1 MMKLQDDFRARI
13 RMAIGVFS
21 LVASGWLG
29 PQDLSAADSL
39 AERIGPLIDA
49 HEGLVGVAVRH
60 LDPEQQ
66 FAGGSAFSH
75 RADEPMPTASLIKFP
90 VMIETYRQAAAGRV
104 DLTRPVVLQQADKVP
119 GSGIL
124 TSHFSDGAS
133 FPLRDAV
140 RLMIAFSDNTGTNL
154 VLDQIGLDATAKY
167 MEELECPNTKIHS
180 KVYKRETSV
189 FPERSKQF
197 GLGSTTA
204 GEMLRLVDLLHQRKL
219 VSPEASDAMKEHLL
233 ACDDKKKF
241 PRLLPASVKV
251 AHKTGSVDAV
261 RTDAGIIYSPA
272 GPIAVCVLTNNNKD
286 TRWTDE
292 NAGDLLCARIAL
304 AVYEHFN
311 PPAAVPAGKEK
322 TELDRPL
329 RPEIQ
334 LALARSGGDEENDS
348 EPEVSLPELQPRDA
362 LSGPPF
368 TACRSWAVAE
378 SRSGK
383 ILWES
388 HAGDT
393 CDTASTTK
401 IMTAYVVLKL
411 AEEQPQVLDEPV
423 VFSDR
428 ADKTAGSSSGVH
440 TGERIPVR
448 ELLYGLLLPSGN
460 DAAVAIAEHFGGRF
474 DPPSRGSQSDPVAR
488 FVAEMN
494 RTAAK
499 LKLTE
504 TKYQNPN
511 GLPEKGHASS
521 ARDLVRVTFAAV
533 QLPLFRE
540 YVSSRLH
547 ESRATARDGS
557 QRLVTWKTTNRLLGI
572 SGYTGVKTGYT
583 RAAGS
588 CLVST
593 GERGRDGLIVVVL
606 GAPSA
611 AAAVADSRNLYRF
624 AWSERGQKD

>member
-1 MMKLQDDFRARI
+1 MTFQRLFGVRVRA
-13 RMAIGVFS
+13 AIGLFS
-21 LVASGWLG
+21 VVIGGWIG
-29 PQDLSAADSL
+29 PHNLLAADSL
-39 AERIGPLIDA
+39 AERIQPLIDA
-49 HEGLVGVAVRH
+49 HEGLVAVAIRH
-60 LDPEQQ
+60 LEKDD
-66 FAGGSAFSH
+66 GFSH
-75 RADEPMPTASLIKFP
+75 RAEEPMPTASLIKFP
-90 VMIETYRQAAAGRV
+90 VMIETYRQAGAGKV
-104 DLTRPVVLQQADKVP
+104 DLGQPVTLREADKVP

-124 TSHFSDGAS
+124 TSHFSAGAS

-154 VLDQIGLDATAKY
+154 VLDQIGLDATAKS
-167 MEELECPNTKIHS
+167 MEELGCPNTKIHS

-204 GEMLRLVDLLHQRKL
+204 SEMLRLLELLHQRKL
-219 VSPEASDAMKEHLL
+219 VGPEASDAMKDHLL

-241 PRLLPASVKV
+241 PKLLPGTVKV
-251 AHKTGSVDAV
+251 AHKTGSIDAV

-286 TRWTDE
+286 TRWTDD
-292 NAGDLLCARIAL
+292 NAGDLICARIAL

-311 PPAAVPAGKEK
+311 PAAAKEPAKEK
-322 TELDRPL
+322 TDLERRPASS
-329 RPEIQ
+329 IQ
-334 LALARSGGDEENDS
+334 LAAALAGGDEEDES
-348 EPEVSLPELQPRDA
+348 EPETTLPELQPRDP
-362 LSGPPF
+362 LTGPPF
-368 TACRSWAVAE
+368 TACRAWAVAD
-378 SRSGK
+378 SKTGK
-383 ILWES
+383 VLWES
-388 HAGDT
+388 HAADA

-411 AEEQPQVLDEPV
+411 AEEKPKVLDELV
-423 VFSDR
+423 TFSER

-440 TGERIPVR
+440 AGERIPVR

-460 DAAVAIAEHFGGRF
+460 DAAIALAEHFGARF
-474 DPPSRGSQSDPVAR
+474 DPPAQKAGQTDPVAR

-521 ARDLVRVTFAAV
+521 ARDLARLTWHAV
-533 QLPLFRE
+533 QSPAFRE

-547 ESRATARDGS
+547 EARATARDGS
-557 QRLVTWKTTNRLLGI
+557 QRPVVWKTTNRLLGI
-572 SGYTGVKTGYT
+572 AGYTGVKTGYT

-593 GERGRDGLIVVVL
+593 GERGRDSLIVVVL

-611 AAAVADSRNLYRF
+611 AAAAADSRNLYRF
-624 AWSERGQKD
+624 AWRERGQKE

>member
-1 MMKLQDDFRARI
+1 MLRTVVGVGANLRA
-13 RMAIGVFS
+13 AIGIFT
-21 LVASGWLG
+21 LVANVWLTTRAV
-29 PQDLSAADSL
+29 SAADSL
-39 AERIGPLIDA
+39 AERIQPLIDS
-49 HEGLVGVAVRH
+49 HEGVVSVAVRH
-60 LDPEQQ
+60 LDPEKQ
-66 FAGGSAFSH
+66 FPGGATFNH

-90 VMIETYRQAAAGRV
+90 VMIETYRQAGAGRV
-104 DLTRPVVLQQADKVP
+104 DLAQPVILRDADKVP

-124 TSHFSDGAS
+124 TTHFSAGAS
-133 FPLRDAV
+133 FPLRDAMH
-140 RLMIAFSDNTGTNL
+140 LMIAFSDNTGTNL

-167 MEELECPNTKIHS
+167 MDELGCPNTKIHS

-189 FPERSKQF
+189 FPERSKEF

-204 GEMLRLVDLLHQRKL
+204 GEMLRLLDLLQQRKL
-219 VSPEASDAMKEHLL
+219 VSPEASDAMKVHLL

-241 PRLLPASVKV
+241 PRLLPAAVKV
-251 AHKTGSVDAV
+251 AHKTGSVDAI
-261 RTDAGIIYSPA
+261 RTDAGIIDSPA
-272 GPIAVCVLTNNNKD
+272 GPIALCVMTKNNKD
-286 TRWTDE
+286 QRWTDD
-292 NAGDLLCARIAL
+292 NAGDVLCARIAL

-311 PPAAVPAGKEK
+311 PVAPSQPGKEK
-322 TELDRPL
+322 TGLERP
-329 RPEIQ
+329 RQIQ
-334 LALARSGGDEENDS
+334 LAGASSGGDEVDEAES
-348 EPEVSLPELQPRDA
+348 ETTLPELQPRDP
-362 LSGPPF
+362 LSGAPF
-368 TACRSWAVAE
+368 TASRVWAVADAK
-378 SRSGK
+378 SGK
-383 ILWES
+383 IVWES
-388 HAGDT
+388 HSSDT

-411 AEEQPQVLDEPV
+411 AEENPQVLDEPV

-428 ADKTAGSSSGVH
+428 ADKTAGSSSGVQV
-440 TGERIPVR
+440 GERIPVR

-460 DAAVAIAEHFGGRF
+460 DAAVALAEHFGSRF
-474 DPPSRGSQSDPVAR
+474 DPASQKAGQADPVTR

-511 GLPEKGHASS
+511 GLPEKGHVSS
-521 ARDLVRVTFAAV
+521 ARDLVRLTWHAA
-533 QLPLFRE
+533 QLPLFRD

-547 ESRATARDGS
+547 ESHPITRDGS
-557 QRLVTWKTTNRLLGI
+557 QRPVVWKTTNRLLAI
-572 SGYTGVKTGYT
+572 TGYTGVKTGYT

-593 GERGRDGLIVVVL
+593 GERGRDSLIVVVL

-624 AWSERGQKD
+624 AWRERGLKD